1 MKRMIL
7 AVLLLVAAVAMA
19 DQIQTAA
26 VQAPPD
32 ADVTLNLS
40 LELPKTHKVSPEAPL
55 KVEVTAEGAAIAQV
69 PEPFKGKGKQLPH
82 ALVIKT
88 TAAGNGAVNVKMSA
102 FVCQKD
108 NEGVCQM
115 TNVEAKIP
123 VQVTADAAAA
133 WDIPLPVKL
142 MIQ

>member
-69 PEPFKGKGKQLPH
+69 PEPG
-82 ALVIKT
+82 ALALLGT
-88 TAAGNGAVNVKMSA
+88 
-102 FVCQKD
+102 
-108 NEGVCQM
+108 GVLLC
-115 TNVEAKIP
+115 
-123 VQVTADAAAA
+123 VQRNRGRARRA
-133 WDIPLPVKL
+133 LR
-142 MIQ
+142 